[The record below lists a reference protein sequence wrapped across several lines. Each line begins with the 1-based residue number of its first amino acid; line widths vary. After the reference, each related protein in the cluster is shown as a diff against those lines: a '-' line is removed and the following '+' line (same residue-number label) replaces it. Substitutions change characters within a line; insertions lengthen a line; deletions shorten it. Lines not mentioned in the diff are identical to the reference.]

1 MMDKG
6 ENLLR
11 TVLMN
16 TSPFPGKDSNLE
28 YADLRVAIKRGCK
41 YSCFI
46 SERSTDT
53 QVWVLA
59 VKMQDCTSRIYCR
72 CVCVCVCARACLC
85 LSLCHG
91 VCVCVC
97 VSRCVCVFVCVC
109 VCVCVCV
116 YIYI

>member
-1 MMDKG
+1 VVDKG

-16 TSPFPGKDSNLE
+16 TSPFPPALNPSHKLE

-59 VKMQDCTSRIYCR
+59 VKMQDSTSRIYCR
-72 CVCVCVCARACLC
+72 CV
-85 LSLCHG
+85 
-91 VCVCVC
+91 
-97 VSRCVCVFVCVC
+97 
-109 VCVCVCV
+109 
-116 YIYI
+116 

>member
-1 MMDKG
+1 MDKG

-72 CVCVCVCARACLC
+72 CVCVCVRARAHVCVCLC
-85 LSLCHG
+85 VT

-97 VSRCVCVFVCVC
+97 VCHGVYVCLCACVC
-109 VCVCVCV
+109 VCVCVC
-116 YIYI
+116 IYI